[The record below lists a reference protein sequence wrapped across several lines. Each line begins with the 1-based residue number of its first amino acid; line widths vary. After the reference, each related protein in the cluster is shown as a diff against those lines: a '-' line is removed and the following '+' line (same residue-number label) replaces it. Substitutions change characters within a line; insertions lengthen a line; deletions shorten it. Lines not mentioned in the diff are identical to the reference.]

1 MITLTKEQVLMLHS
15 QLIEVTGG
23 SAGIRDEGML
33 DSALSNPFQSFG
45 GESLYQS
52 IQAKAAQLCYGL
64 VKNHAMIDGNK
75 RLGTHVM
82 LVFLALNGYELEYSQ
97 KELSDTILAVAA
109 GEMSAEN
116 LLQWIIRHQK

>member
-1 MITLTKEQVLMLHS
+1 
-15 QLIEVTGG
+15 
-23 SAGIRDEGML
+23 
-33 DSALSNPFQSFG
+33 
-45 GESLYQS
+45 
-52 IQAKAAQLCYGL
+52 
-64 VKNHAMIDGNK
+64 
-75 RLGTHVM
+75 M